1 MKLTLTNFLCHES
14 RIFEFDDNGLTLLSG
29 VSGAGKT
36 TIVKAVMF
44 ALFGTGTKVQTYGS
58 SSCSVELEL
67 PSIHIIRTKRP
78 NHLRVAE
85 SEVQFEDEAAQAI
98 INKMFGETFKSYGY
112 IQQNQLNSFI
122 LMSPTD
128 KLIFLEH
135 IGFSNMNLSE
145 MKTTCKH
152 RIQECNNSVLSSNA
166 RAELQEHMLNATPP
180 PKRMRFPIRCKPE
193 RRDQAIKKVHV
204 RIHNRNVSIASKTAE
219 LEKLTTEINE
229 TNILNATVSG
239 YEEAVTKL
247 TTKFESLN
255 EVITP
260 FDESKLHAVNEQL
273 KHKIRDRKRR
283 ELERYVKEQE
293 HKLAEMKVIEQET
306 MKNEIEQPLWVD
318 HTEQEVSDTIDMLLQ
333 TKEDLVRLDALHKKY
348 NALSVNE
355 TECNKIEKSITQLE
369 QELSY
374 TCPSCNHSLQLKHD
388 ILVEYADGRACQRN
402 RAAKRSKV
410 KSLTE
415 LLTRTR
421 ATLQTKLDYKIDID
435 NIVTSYDE
443 LPILKE
449 LISDLDYMR
458 EYQSE
463 QRVMMKRKEHT
474 ATKLRLE
481 QFSTSYM
488 QMEMDTSSKRADL
501 DRYSDNNQTHSS
513 EHTEDEL
520 RDMFDKLKR
529 ERDDMKRLKQEI
541 DSCHLEIA
549 KYNELIT
556 TTTTNHIAKWSRLN
570 PPDDIRNTLK
580 SEINLCISERDK
592 AQSLVTLIDE
602 WKTNEKERQRWEK
615 LRADYNTSKT
625 EVQHFR
631 MQHSAAVKLKQHILE
646 TESKVL
652 QDIIQTINTHARIY
666 LDAFFQEHPIS
677 VQLCSHRKAKNGATT
692 KPEINVS
699 VEYKGMEA
707 VLSMLSGGEV
717 SRIVLAFSLALAE
730 MFNTPLLLLDECTAN
745 LDQEA
750 TGVVFETISEHFR
763 ERTVIAIAH
772 QVVTGSFENCIHLE

>member
-78 NHLRVAE
+78 NHLKVTE
-85 SEVQFEDEAAQAI
+85 SEDQFEDEAAQAI

-128 KLIFLEH
+128 KLVFLEH
-135 IGFSNMNLSE
+135 IGFSHTNLSE

-166 RAELQEHMLNATPP
+166 RAELQEHMLNANPS
-180 PKRMRFPIRCKPE
+180 PKRMRFPIRCKPD
-193 RRDQAIKKVHV
+193 RRDQATKKVHV
-204 RIHNRNVSIASKTAE
+204 RIRNRNVTIARKTAE
-219 LEKLTTEINE
+219 LETLTTEINE
-229 TNILNATVSG
+229 TNVLNATISG
-239 YEEAVTKL
+239 YEETVTKL
-247 TTKFESLN
+247 TTKLDSSN
-255 EVITP
+255 GVITP
-260 FDESKLHAVNEQL
+260 FDESKLHMVSEQL
-273 KHKIRDRKRR
+273 KHKISDRKRKG
-283 ELERYVKEQE
+283 LERIVEDQE

-306 MKNEIEQPLWVD
+306 MKNEIERPLWVD
-318 HTEQEVSDTIDMLLQ
+318 HAEQEVSETIEMLLQ
-333 TKEDLVRLDALHKKY
+333 TKEDLVRLDVLHKKY

-355 TECNKIEKSITQLE
+355 TECNEIEKSITQLE

-374 TCPSCNHSLQLKHD
+374 TCPSCNHSLQLKQD
-388 ILVEYADGRACQRN
+388 ILVEYADGRACQHN

-421 ATLQTKLDYKIDID
+421 TTLQTKLGYKMDID
-435 NIVTSYDE
+435 NIVASYDE
-443 LPILKE
+443 LPVLKE
-449 LISDLDYMR
+449 IISDLDYMR

-463 QRVMMKRKEHT
+463 QRVLTKRKEHT

-488 QMEMDTSSKRADL
+488 QMEMDTSSKRAAL
-501 DRYSDNNQTHSS
+501 DRCYDNNQTHYS

-529 ERDDMKRLKQEI
+529 ERDDMKRLKQEAE
-541 DSCHLEIA
+541 SYQAEIT

-556 TTTTNHIAKWSRLN
+556 TTTTRHTDKWNRLN
-570 PPDDIRNTLK
+570 PSDDIRNTLK
-580 SEINLCISERDK
+580 SEIDVCISERDS
-592 AQSLVTLIDE
+592 AQSLLTLIGE
-602 WKTNEKERQRWEK
+602 WETNDKERQRWET
-615 LRADYNTSKT
+615 LRADHNTSKT

-652 QDIIQTINTHARIY
+652 QDIIQTINTHARVY

-677 VQLCSHRKAKNGATT
+677 VQLCSHRKAKNGTT
-692 KPEINVS
+692 MKPEINVS

-707 VLSMLSGGEV
+707 MLNMLSGGEV
-717 SRIVLAFSLALAE
+717 SRVVLAFSLALAE

-750 TGVVFETISEHFR
+750 TGVVFETISEHFSG
-763 ERTVIAIAH
+763 RTVIAIAH
-772 QVVTGSFENCIHLE
+772 QVVTGSFENRIHLE